1 MLRSS
6 NHPGKPLPQPLWL
19 RLLALFA
26 VLLISGAS
34 TLQACHVHDEDLRSG
49 QSSQHSVPGPEHCP
63 LCMAMHSAMPAA
75 QHHAPDLVF
84 ALQEVAVAQRRAERP
99 RRWSYEMFSRPP
111 PALARSIMNSSGGT
125 EAV

>member
-1 MLRSS
+1 MLRSAS
-6 NHPGKPLPQPLWL
+6 HSGKPLPQPLWL

-34 TLQACHVHDEDLRSG
+34 TLQASHVHDEDLRGG

-84 ALQEVAVAQRRAERP
+84 ALQEVAVSRRRAYRP

-111 PALARSIMNSSGGT
+111 PARERSTMNSPGGK